1 MAKLSIRID
10 LEHNARLGP
19 GKVLVLERI
28 AEHGSIAAAGRSLSM
43 SYRRVWELVSE
54 INAAFREP
62 LVTSRM
68 GGQKGGGATLT
79 PLGQAIVQEYR
90 LMERKAL
97 KAVARQLRLFDSA
110 SRP

>member
-10 LEHNARLGP
+10 LERNARLGP

-68 GGQKGGGATLT
+68 GGRSGGGASLT
-79 PLGQAIVQEYR
+79 PLGQAVVQQYR

-97 KAVARQLRLFDSA
+97 KAVSRQLRLFDDA
-110 SRP
+110 SRQ

>member
-54 INAAFREP
+54 TNAAFREP
-62 LVTSRM
+62 LVTSRL
-68 GGQKGGGATLT
+68 GGQNGGGATLT
-79 PLGQAIVQEYR
+79 PLGKAIVQEYR
-90 LMERKAL
+90 LMERKAQ
-97 KAVARQLRLFDSA
+97 KAVARQLRLFDNA
-110 SRP
+110 SRQ

>member
-10 LEHNARLGP
+10 LPHDGKLGP

-54 INAAFREP
+54 VNAAFREP
-62 LVTSRM
+62 LVTPRM

-79 PLGQAIVQEYR
+79 PLGHAIVQEYR
-90 LMERKAL
+90 LMERKAR
-97 KAVARQLRLFDSA
+97 KAVERQLRLFDNA
-110 SRP
+110 SR

>member
-54 INAAFREP
+54 TNAAFREP
-62 LVTSRM
+62 LVTSRL
-68 GGQKGGGATLT
+68 GGQNGGGATLT
-79 PLGQAIVQEYR
+79 PLGKAIVQEYR
-90 LMERKAL
+90 LMERKAQ
-97 KAVARQLRLFDSA
+97 KAVERQLRLFDNA
-110 SRP
+110 SRQ